1 MYLIKRSCR
10 ILQIDSETR
19 KGTEVDYLKKFG
31 EEWKKS
37 GGSQD
42 PEENHPSDEF
52 LQKHPRYVHLV
63 DSE

>member
-1 MYLIKRSCR
+1 MYVFDIR

-19 KGTEVDYLKKFG
+19 KGAEVDYLKKFG

-42 PEENHPSDEF
+42 PEKTHPSEEF